1 MAEQDPETDDGVQLD
16 LISAERME
24 GKTSMEKIRMILDS
38 VHDGDIVVLEQGL
51 TPDEESKLI
60 EVTMTEINP
69 DGFTGIEIES
79 FPRSETKESGFLGR
93 LMGKEEDPAKL
104 TVIGPANQI
113 QSLHKD
119 ETLIS
124 ALLKRK

>member
-1 MAEQDPETDDGVQLD
+1 MAETQKQNEGVQLD
-16 LISAERME
+16 LIRAEKLE
-24 GKTSMEKIRMILDS
+24 NKTTMEKIRLILDT
-38 VHDGDIVVLEQGL
+38 VHEGDIVVLEKGL

-60 EVTMTEINP
+60 EVTMSEINP

-79 FPRSETKESGFLGR
+79 FPTSKAQDSSLFGR
-93 LMGKEEDPAKL
+93 LMGKEEETSKM

-119 ETLIS
+119 DTLLSTIIS
-124 ALLKRK
+124 RR